1 MYHSTIYLKIK
12 NRKYRST
19 SYLKNIYIYVIK
31 KSKSLSSRRRKLP
44 RHLPPMFIE
53 LSFSSPPS
61 SIHSS
66 NLLTGEIPGK
76 VPCQA
81 GLTLDTC
88 RSHDAIRRSLSSRGQ
103 KGGGEGAR
111 GAKGRERT
119 IVLGEKRTA
128 TESAIRDKRGSV
140 GGEGCLTEREGCR
153 KEERRWW
160 IGKGKE
166 RGEIGRERRR
176 CMRKNFTREP
186 ANPREAHLG
195 R

>member
-31 KSKSLSSRRRKLP
+31 KSKSLSSRRRNLP
-44 RHLPPMFIE
+44 RHLPP
-53 LSFSSPPS
+53 SPPS

-153 KEERRWW
+153 KVERRWW

>member
-53 LSFSSPPS
+53 PSFPSPPS

-119 IVLGEKRTA
+119 IVLREKRTA

-140 GGEGCLTEREGCR
+140 GGEGCLTEREG
-153 KEERRWW
+153 EER
-160 IGKGKE
+160 E
-166 RGEIGRERRR
+166 RVVERRR
-176 CMRKNFTREP
+176 D
-186 ANPREAHLG
+186 G
-195 R
+195 GG

>member
-1 MYHSTIYLKIK
+1 MMPSGGAYPAEG
-12 NRKYRST
+12 RKEEER
-19 SYLKNIYIYVIK
+19 
-31 KSKSLSSRRRKLP
+31 
-44 RHLPPMFIE
+44 
-53 LSFSSPPS
+53 
-61 SIHSS
+61 
-66 NLLTGEIPGK
+66 
-76 VPCQA
+76 
-81 GLTLDTC
+81 GL
-88 RSHDAIRRSLSSRGQ
+88 
-103 KGGGEGAR
+103 

-140 GGEGCLTEREGCR
+140 GGEGCLTEREGEEREGCR